1 MLRRK
6 GRRAVR
12 VRAHTVDS
20 IQPRYVGPQLVSFA
34 RDYAQKRARG
44 ELVAA
49 RIVDTRL
56 VRAEGLSGVPDAQG
70 GAGDSVRGE
79 SFMRRFPSWFLAPL
93 GGIRGM

>member
-20 IQPRYVGPQLVSFA
+20 IKPRYVGPQLVSFA

-49 RIVDTRL
+49 RIVDTRV
-56 VRAEGLSGVPDAQG
+56 VRAVVKIEK
-70 GAGDSVRGE
+70 
-79 SFMRRFPSWFLAPL
+79 
-93 GGIRGM
+93 GIFR